1 MTASRLREKAVPEI
15 DLIAPIAPGIENRTI
30 VVNDN
35 LPALRALPDACVDLI
50 YLDPPFNSGRAY
62 LNPIGLAESEER
74 GLLQD
79 IRRPAPRRRSRN
91 EEQRRLVGFVD
102 VFTMEPDDPNWK
114 VEWTEEIGRVIPA
127 LPRIMEGAGRGHS
140 PSMQGYLTFM
150 AVRLVEMQR
159 ILKPTGSIYLH
170 CDDTSGH
177 YLKVVMDS
185 VFGSGRYLNTLI
197 WKRAT
202 AHNDARRFGRITDY
216 VLFYANG
223 DDYTWNGDAIRE
235 LKATPAIRRA
245 YPSRDER
252 GQYRNSDLTGDTPS
266 GGESG
271 QPWRKYDVAALGR
284 HWAPPLT
291 SGYADYIEAMF
302 IPGYTAIE
310 GVHARLDALDAAGLI
325 HHPKRGKWPGLKR
338 YAEADLGNPQQC
350 LILDPIGFTNY
361 STRLPE
367 YTGYPTQK
375 PLGLLE
381 RFIEASSNPGDVVL
395 DPFCGCATA
404 CVAAE
409 QLERRWI
416 GMDMGVEAYR
426 QVVKRLR
433 GTFPEMEVEGATAGL
448 PDGKRAH
455 RVSELPGQA
464 AGPVRPASESEEAV
478 SRRPRTLEEKRD
490 LYGKQEGYC
499 LGCGLALALR
509 LMVFDHVVPIVKSG
523 PDVTANLQLLCH
535 PCNGAKHTGTMPELW
550 QTTRDKGLLVNQR
563 LMESFYRERDA
574 ERLADETMAK
584 PGVRELWQ
592 LPEG

>member
-1 MTASRLREKAVPEI
+1 MPEI
-15 DLIAPIAPGIENRTI
+15 NLSAPILPGVENRTI

-35 LPALRALPDACVDLI
+35 LPALRALPDACIDLI

-62 LNPIGLAESEER
+62 LNPIGLAEEEER

-79 IRRPAPRRRSRN
+79 IRLRVPKRRDRRAV
-91 EEQRRLVGFVD
+91 QRRLVGFVD
-102 VFTMEPDDPNWK
+102 VFTMEPGDPNWK
-114 VEWTEEIGRVIPA
+114 EEWTEEIGEVIPS
-127 LPRIMEGAGRGHS
+127 LPPILEGAGQAHS

-177 YLKVVMDS
+177 YLKAVMDS
-185 VFGSGRYLNTLI
+185 VFGSERFLNNLI

-202 AHNDARRFGRITDY
+202 SHNDARRYGRITDY
-216 VLFYANG
+216 ILFYANG
-223 DDYTWNGDAIRE
+223 DDYTWNGEAIKER
-235 LKATPAIRRA
+235 KTTAAIRRA
-245 YPSRDER
+245 YPSVDER
-252 GQYRNSDLTGDTPS
+252 GRYRSSDLTGPLHDAPRGSAST
-266 GGESG
+266 
-271 QPWRKYDVAALGR
+271 QPWRDYDVHAMGR
-284 HWAPPLT
+284 VWSVPLT
-291 SGYADYIEAMF
+291 GDYADYIEATF

-338 YAEADLGNPQQC
+338 YADADLGNPQQN

-361 STRLPE
+361 SARLPE

-375 PLGLLE
+375 PLALLE
-381 RFIEASSNPGDVVL
+381 RLVEASSNPGDVVL

-409 QLERRWI
+409 RLERRWI

-433 GTFPEMEVEGATAGL
+433 GTFPEMEVEGVAAGL
-448 PDGKRAH
+448 PDGKRVH
-455 RVSELPGQA
+455 KVNELPGQTDDPIRPVSEADADA
-464 AGPVRPASESEEAV
+464 AA
-478 SRRPRTLEEKRD
+478 SRRQWTLAERRD
-490 LYGKQEGYC
+490 LYGKQEAYC
-499 LGCGLALALR
+499 LGCGVRTDLR
-509 LMVFDHVVPIVKSG
+509 LMHVDHVVPSSRKG
-523 PDVTANLQLLCH
+523 PDVMANAQLLCGH
-535 PCNGAKHTGTMPELW
+535 CNLTKKAGTMPELW
-550 QTTRDKGLLVNQR
+550 KVTRDKGLLLNRR
-563 LMESFYRERDA
+563 LMESLYRERDA
-574 ERLADETMAK
+574 ERMADEAMMQ

-592 LPEG
+592 LPQG

>member
-1 MTASRLREKAVPEI
+1 MPEI
-15 DLIAPIAPGIENRTI
+15 DLNTPILPGVENRTI

-35 LPALRALPDACVDLI
+35 LPALRALPDACIDLI

-62 LNPIGLAESEER
+62 LNPIGLAEQEER

-79 IRRPAPRRRSRN
+79 IRLPAPMERR
-91 EEQRRLVGFVD
+91 EPAPAQERLVGFVD
-102 VFTMEPDDPNWK
+102 VFTMEPGDPNWK
-114 VEWTEEIGRVIPA
+114 VEWIEEIGQVIPA
-127 LPRIMEGAGRGHS
+127 LPPILEGAGRAHS

-177 YLKVVMDS
+177 YLKAVMDS
-185 VFGSGRYLNTLI
+185 VFGSARFLNNLI

-202 AHNDARRFGRITDY
+202 SHNDARRYGRITDY
-216 VLFYANG
+216 ILFYANG
-223 DDYTWNGDAIRE
+223 DDYTWNGEAIKER
-235 LKATPAIRRA
+235 KTTAAIRRA
-245 YPSRDER
+245 YPSQDER
-252 GQYRNSDLTGDTPS
+252 GRYRSSDLTGDQPS
-266 GGESG
+266 DGESG
-271 QPWRKYDVAALGR
+271 LPWRDYNVAALGR
-284 HWAPPLT
+284 HWAAPLT
-291 SGYADYIEAMF
+291 GDYADYIEATF

-338 YAEADLGNPQQC
+338 YADADLGNPQQN

-375 PLGLLE
+375 PLALLN
-381 RFIEASSNPGDVVL
+381 RIIEASSDKGDVVL

-416 GMDMGVEAYR
+416 GMDMGAEAYR

-433 GTFPEMEVEGATAGL
+433 GTFPEMEVEGAAAGL
-448 PDGKRAH
+448 SDGKRAH
-455 RVSELPGQA
+455 KVNQLPGQTDEPIRPVSAEAEA
-464 AGPVRPASESEEAV
+464 AAA
-478 SRRPRTLEEKRD
+478 SRRQWTLAERRD
-490 LYGKQEGYC
+490 LYGRQEGYC
-499 LGCGLALALR
+499 LGCGVRTDLR
-509 LMVFDHVVPIVKSG
+509 LMHVDHVVPDSKKG
-523 PDVTANLQLLCH
+523 PDVMANAQLLCGH
-535 PCNGAKHTGTMPELW
+535 CNDRKGVKTMPELW
-550 QTTRDKGLLVNQR
+550 RMTRDKGLLVNQR
-563 LMESFYRERDA
+563 QVELLYRERDA
-574 ERLADETMAK
+574 ERMADDAMMR
-584 PGVRELWQ
+584 PGIRELWQ
-592 LPEG
+592 LPQA